1 MINLY
6 VYKLSPDVK
15 LPTYGTSM
23 SACFDLCF
31 CPTRNI
37 VKGYDKHNQPIER
50 ELLLNNEI
58 YLNPGDR
65 MLIPTGLV
73 MKIGKVYS
81 VETFADITREQDELH
96 QFSIRLHA
104 RSGLALKR
112 GLVLANAEGIVDV
125 DYQEEVFILMH
136 NISETNQVIACNER
150 IAQGEVVVNEK
161 VNILETIERPKQY
174 SERDGGFGS
183 TGSLSKDPKQ
193 VEFNWNIDPKPQAF
207 DNSILDEI

>member
-1 MINLY
+1 MINLN
-6 VYKLSPDVK
+6 VYRLSEDVK

-31 CPTRNI
+31 CPTTDT
-37 VKGYDKHNQPIER
+37 VKGYTADCNAFERQLLPDKSVWIGA
-50 ELLLNNEI
+50 NE
-58 YLNPGDR
+58 R

-73 MKIGKVYS
+73 MKIRQLHS
-81 VETFADITREQDELH
+81 VETFADITREKEELH

-125 DYQEEVFILMH
+125 DYQEQVFILLH
-136 NISETNQVIACNER
+136 NISTTNQVIQFQER
-150 IAQGEVVVNEK
+150 IAQGEVLVNEK
-161 VNILETIERPKQY
+161 VNILEVIERPKQY

-183 TGSLSKDPKQ
+183 TGT
-193 VEFNWNIDPKPQAF
+193 
-207 DNSILDEI
+207 LDSGE

>member
-1 MINLY
+1 MINLN
-6 VYKLSPDVK
+6 VYRLSEDVK

-31 CPTRNI
+31 CPTTNVI
-37 VKGYDKHNQPIER
+37 TGYDKNNQPIKR
-50 ELLLNNEI
+50 ELFDEKHV

-73 MKIGKVYS
+73 MKVRQVHS
-81 VETFADITREQDELH
+81 VETFADITREKEELH

-125 DYQEEVFILMH
+125 DYQEQVFILLH
-136 NISETNQVIACNER
+136 NISDTNQIVQYQER
-150 IAQGEVVVNEK
+150 IAQGEVLVNEK
-161 VNILETIERPKQY
+161 VNILEVIERPKQY

-183 TGSLSKDPKQ
+183 TGTLEKKD
-193 VEFNWNIDPKPQAF
+193 N
-207 DNSILDEI
+207 LDLTVLEEI

>member
-6 VYKLSPDVK
+6 VHKLSPDVK
-15 LPTYGTSM
+15 LPSYGTSM
-23 SACFDLCF
+23 SACFDLCY
-31 CPTRNI
+31 CPTTTVI
-37 VKGYDKHNQPIER
+37 TGYNQYNNKIER
-50 ELLLNNEI
+50 TISIDKEV

-65 MLIPTGLV
+65 LLIPTGLV

-81 VETFADITREQDELH
+81 METFADISREDDQLH

-125 DYQEEVFILMH
+125 DYQQQVYILLH
-136 NISETNQVIACNER
+136 NISATNQVIQCNER
-150 IAQGEVVVNEK
+150 IAQGEVIVNEK
-161 VNILETIERPKQY
+161 VNILETLEMPKQY

-183 TGSLSKDPKQ
+183 TGTSST
-193 VEFNWNIDPKPQAF
+193 
-207 DNSILDEI
+207 

>member
-1 MINLY
+1 MINLN
-6 VYKLSPDVK
+6 VHRLSSDVK
-15 LPTYGTSM
+15 MPTYGTSM

-31 CPTRNI
+31 CPTLGSVR
-37 VKGYDKHNQPIER
+37 GYDKHNEPIDR
-50 ELLLNNEI
+50 NLLPDNGI

-73 MKIGKVYS
+73 MKVRKHVS
-81 VETFADITREQDELH
+81 VETFADITREEDELH

-136 NISETNQVIACNER
+136 NISETNQIIAYNER
-150 IAQGEVVVNEK
+150 IAQGEVIVNEK
-161 VNILETIERPKQY
+161 VNIIEVIERPKKY

-183 TGSLSKDPKQ
+183 TGTQSPEKKT
-193 VEFNWNIDPKPQAF
+193 F
-207 DNSILDEI
+207 DSSILDEI